1 MFELTFLILRV
12 QSPGGSGPPV
22 GFYGLA
28 LLCCLVTQPCSIIY
42 NPKDCS
48 LPDSSVHGLLQAR
61 ILEWVA
67 ISSSRESSWPGHW
80 TCISRGSCI
89 AGGFFTTEPPGKL
102 LCSSFHFFLTAAS
115 MEFLPFKVPFLWV
128 WRNFTLLRMSMNLQ
142 IPVDISGIQT
152 PWDEFGEGGR

>member
-1 MFELTFLILRV
+1 MFELMFLILRV

-22 GFYGLA
+22 GSYGLA

-67 ISSSRESSWPGHW
+67 ISSSRESSCPG
-80 TCISRGSCI
+80 IESMSPAL
-89 AGGFFTTEPPGKL
+89 AGRFFTTADLLLLGKEAL
-102 LCSSFHFFLTAAS
+102 SGD
-115 MEFLPFKVPFLWV
+115 
-128 WRNFTLLRMSMNLQ
+128 RNGQ
-142 IPVDISGIQT
+142 IQ
-152 PWDEFGEGGR
+152 E